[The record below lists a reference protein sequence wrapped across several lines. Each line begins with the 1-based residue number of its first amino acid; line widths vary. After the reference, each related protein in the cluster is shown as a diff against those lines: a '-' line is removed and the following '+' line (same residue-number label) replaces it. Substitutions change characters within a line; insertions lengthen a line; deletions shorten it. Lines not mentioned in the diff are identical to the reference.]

1 MDKNNKTFKKLVMIG
16 GGSGNPDYLLPVAQ
30 KALQNADCIVTP
42 ERFLPMLK
50 DLNLKIE
57 ILRNIPEFLEQ
68 LPERLQSEQIAVLV
82 SGDPLYYSLCR
93 TILKRYPEIE
103 TEILPGIGSLQLL
116 GTAFWITME
125 DAAVLSLHGRTCSPG
140 KIAMTIAEHSVT
152 FFFCSADH
160 GARQI
165 AEILLNYN
173 LKNLKFY
180 VGSDLGCP
188 KQKLNSGAPENFLQF
203 QNPALHVVAV
213 KNPAPRQV
221 SRPAL
226 LPDDAFLRNQS
237 PMTKEEVR
245 AVILNKLKLHPDHVI
260 WDIGAGTGSISIEC
274 ARFCPF
280 GNVYAIEYQNSA
292 LEILEKNKNYFGLE
306 NLEIIPGT
314 APEILKDLPLPDC
327 VFIGGTGKKFPKIF
341 NLLQNLQKKIRLVIS
356 AVTLE
361 SQTEIYQGLKNIPDL
376 EITRISI
383 AHAKSIKNYH
393 ILQENNAVMIY
404 SCIVGC

>member
-1 MDKNNKTFKKLVMIG
+1 MDKKNNKLYIIG
-16 GGSGNPDYLLPVAQ
+16 GGSGNSDYLLPVA
-30 KALQNADCIVTP
+30 KKILKNTDRIIAPA
-42 ERFLPMLK
+42 RFQEMLK
-50 DLNLKIE
+50 NLDLKLDLKIE

-93 TILKRYPEIE
+93 TILERYPNVE
-103 TEILPGIGSLQLL
+103 TEIIPGIGSLQLL
-116 GTAFWITME
+116 GTAFGITME
-125 DAAVLSLHGRTCSPG
+125 DAAVLSLHGRICSPG
-140 KIAMTIAEHSVT
+140 KIAMTIAEHPVT

-165 AEILLNYN
+165 AEILSNYQNN
-173 LKNLKFY
+173 LKNLTFY

-188 KQKLNSGAPENFLQF
+188 KQKLNSGAPEDFLQI

-213 KNPAPRQV
+213 KNSAPRPI

-260 WDIGAGTGSISIEC
+260 WDIGAGTGSISVEC

-280 GNVYAIEYQNSA
+280 GNVYA
-292 LEILEKNKNYFGLE
+292 
-306 NLEIIPGT
+306 
-314 APEILKDLPLPDC
+314 
-327 VFIGGTGKKFPKIF
+327 
-341 NLLQNLQKKIRLVIS
+341 
-356 AVTLE
+356 
-361 SQTEIYQGLKNIPDL
+361 
-376 EITRISI
+376 
-383 AHAKSIKNYH
+383 
-393 ILQENNAVMIY
+393 
-404 SCIVGC
+404 